1 MRDEAAPGPLTPP
14 SAPQAPG
21 RPGREDA
28 RDSGGGTH
36 QVLDSPQADVEAL
49 LARLNPPQQE
59 AVTHGDGPLL
69 IFAGAGSG
77 KTRVLTARIAYLI
90 ATRKVWPDRL
100 LAVTFTNKAAREMRG
115 RVETLV
121 GERAEKMWVGTFHS
135 TAVKILRREAQRL
148 NITSSFVIFDE
159 DDTRAAL
166 RRVLDELR
174 LDPKR
179 YPIGSLSQHISQA
192 KGELKRPE
200 DIPNR
205 SYADEVLRRVYET
218 YQEVLR
224 RSGGLDFDDLIMK
237 LVELYSTDEEA
248 LAKWRDRFR
257 HVLVDEYQDTNHA
270 QYVLVNLLAAEHRNV
285 AVVGDDDQ
293 SIYRF
298 RGADIRNILDFR
310 KDYPDAHVVHLEQ
323 NYRSSQAILDAA
335 YNVIRSNPERAEK
348 RLWTDRAGGE
358 RVVATQAYNEVEEAE
373 FVADEIE
380 RLRKTEKRGYSDFAV
395 LYRTNAQSRA
405 FEDVLARR
413 RVPYRLVG
421 GIRFWERREVKDL
434 VAYLRFCFNPQD
446 ALSFARIVSVPSRKI
461 GSVTIEAI
469 NSYARD
475 AEANILEILKDTARV
490 PGVPRAAVGQLQG
503 FRAQIESVRSTMGV
517 LRPSELI
524 DHVVEVMGL
533 RAHYQDGTPQGEAR
547 LENINELRGLAESFD
562 DREPGQGLEDFLAEV
577 ALVSDVDAYDENGE
591 GVTLITLHMV
601 KGLEF
606 PVVFMVGME
615 EGLLP
620 HQRAVE
626 EREENPSAVG
636 AQTEMAEERRL
647 AYVGMT
653 RAKDRLYLSCAFRRH
668 LYGRS
673 QPAFP
678 SRFLT
683 DIPQSLLAAPRGSA
697 PVAPPRQGYKERYI
711 ERQVEAAPAAPP
723 VQRFASGD
731 RVNHPAFGPG
741 TVVKSTLTRT
751 DEELVIKFDKAG
763 LKILSGMLAPLTK

>member
-1 MRDEAAPGPLTPP
+1 VV
-14 SAPQAPG
+14 SADSSQAN
-21 RPGREDA
+21 
-28 RDSGGGTH
+28 
-36 QVLDSPQADVEAL
+36 LDAL
-49 LARLNPPQQE
+49 LASLNPPQQE
-59 AVTHGDGPLL
+59 AVTHAEGPLL

-77 KTRVLTARIAYLI
+77 KTKVLTTRIAYLI
-90 ATRKVWPDRL
+90 GSHKVWPDRL

-121 GERAEKMWVGTFHS
+121 GEGAEKMWVGTFHS
-135 TAVKILRREAQRL
+135 TAVKILRREAPR
-148 NITSSFVIFDE
+148 IGIVSSFVIFDE

-179 YPIGSLSQHISQA
+179 YPVGMLSNAISQA
-192 KGELKRPE
+192 KSELKTPNE
-200 DIPNR
+200 YPNR
-205 SYADEVLRRVYET
+205 SYQDEIVRRVYDSYE
-218 YQEVLR
+218 EVLR

-237 LVELYSTDEEA
+237 LVQLFSSDAEA
-248 LAKWRDRFR
+248 LEKWRDRFR
-257 HVLVDEYQDTNHA
+257 HVLVDEYQDTNRA

-298 RGADIRNILDFR
+298 RGADVRNILDFR

-335 YNVIRSNPERAEK
+335 YSVIRSNPERAEK
-348 RLWTDRAGGE
+348 RLWTQRAGGE
-358 RVVATQAYNEVEEAE
+358 KVIATQAYNEVEEAE
-373 FVADEIE
+373 FVADEVE
-380 RLRKTEKRGYSDFAV
+380 RLRKTEQRGYSDFAV

-413 RVPYRLVG
+413 RIPYRLVG
-421 GIRFWERREVKDL
+421 GIRFWERREVKDV
-434 VAYLRFCFNPQD
+434 VAYMRFCFNPKD
-446 ALSFARIVSVPSRKI
+446 ALSFGRIVSVPSRKI
-461 GSVTIEAI
+461 GNVTVEAV
-469 NSYARD
+469 NAYARERD
-475 AEANILEILKDTARV
+475 TDILSLLAEPFHI
-490 PGVPRAAVGQLQG
+490 PGVPRAAINQLQS
-503 FRAQIESVRSTMGV
+503 FRAQIESVRATMGV
-517 LRPSELI
+517 LHPSELI

-533 RAHYQDGTPQGEAR
+533 RQHYLDGTPQGEAR
-547 LENINELRGLAESFD
+547 LENINELRGLAEGFD
-562 DREPGQGLEDFLAEV
+562 DREPALGLEDFMAEV

-620 HQRAVE
+620 HQRALD

-636 AQTEMAEERRL
+636 ATTEMAEERRL
-647 AYVGMT
+647 CYVGMT

-683 DIPQSLLAAPRGSA
+683 DIPQGMLGAPRGSA
-697 PVAPPRQGYKERYI
+697 PVAPPRQGYKERFI
-711 ERQVEAAPAAPP
+711 ERQVEAAPAPPP

-731 RVNHPAFGPG
+731 RVKHPAFGAG

-751 DEELVIKFDKAG
+751 DEELLIKFDKAG
-763 LKILSGMLAPLTK
+763 LKILSGMLAPLSK

>member
-1 MRDEAAPGPLTPP
+1 ME
-14 SAPQAPG
+14 SQQASI
-21 RPGREDA
+21 D
-28 RDSGGGTH
+28 
-36 QVLDSPQADVEAL
+36 AL
-49 LARLNPPQQE
+49 LANLNPPQQE

-90 ATRKVWPDRL
+90 ASRRVWPDRL
-100 LAVTFTNKAAREMRG
+100 LAVTFTNKAAREMRS
-115 RVETLV
+115 RVDSLV
-121 GERAEKMWVGTFHS
+121 GEQAQRMWVGTFHAS
-135 TAVKILRREAQRL
+135 AVRILRREASRL
-148 NITSSFVIFDE
+148 GITPSFVIFDE

-179 YPIGSLSQHISQA
+179 YPIPALSQAISQA
-192 KGELKRPE
+192 KSELRRPN

-205 SYADEVLRRVYET
+205 SYGDEILRRVYDSYE
-218 YQEVLR
+218 EVLR

-237 LVELYSTDEEA
+237 LVELYSTDAEA

-257 HVLVDEYQDTNHA
+257 HVLVDEYQDTNRA
-270 QYVLVNLLAAEHRNV
+270 QYTLVNLLAAEHRNV

-323 NYRSSQAILDAA
+323 NYRSSQAILDVA
-335 YNVIRSNPERAEK
+335 YSVIRNNPERAEK
-348 RLWTDRAGGE
+348 RLWTQRAGGE
-358 RVVATQAYNEVEEAE
+358 KVIATQAYNEVEEAE

-380 RLRKTEKRGYSDFAV
+380 RLRKTESRGYSDFAV

-413 RVPYRLVG
+413 RIPYRLVG

-434 VAYLRFCFNPQD
+434 VAYMRFCFNPQD

-461 GSVTIEAI
+461 GTVTIEAI
-469 NSYARD
+469 NSFAREAD
-475 AEANILEILKDTARV
+475 ADIVALLADPSRI
-490 PGVPRAAVGQLQG
+490 PGLPKTSLAPLLG
-503 FRAQIESVRSTMGV
+503 FRAQVESVRATMGV

-524 DHVVEVMGL
+524 DHVIEVMDL
-533 RAHYQDGTPQGEAR
+533 RRHYLDGTPQGEAR
-547 LENINELRGLAESFD
+547 IENLNELRGLAESFD
-562 DREPGQGLEDFLAEV
+562 DREPSQGLEDFLAEV

-591 GVTLITLHMV
+591 GATLITLHMV

-620 HQRAVE
+620 HQRALD

-636 AQTEMAEERRL
+636 ATTEMAEERRL
-647 AYVGMT
+647 CYVGMT

-678 SRFLT
+678 SRFLS
-683 DIPQSLLAAPRGSA
+683 DVPQALLAAPRGSA

-711 ERQVEAAPAAPP
+711 ERQIEAAPAAPP
-723 VQRFASGD
+723 VQRFSSGD
-731 RVNHPAFGPG
+731 RVTHPAFGAG
-741 TVVKSTLTRT
+741 IVVKSTLTRT
-751 DEELVIKFDKAG
+751 DEELLIKFDKVG

>member
-1 MRDEAAPGPLTPP
+1 MV
-14 SAPQAPG
+14 SAESSQPNV
-21 RPGREDA
+21 D
-28 RDSGGGTH
+28 
-36 QVLDSPQADVEAL
+36 AL
-49 LARLNPPQQE
+49 LAKLNPPQQE

-90 ATRKVWPDRL
+90 ATRRVWPDRL
-100 LAVTFTNKAAREMRG
+100 VAVTFTNKAAREMRG
-115 RVETLV
+115 RVESLV
-121 GERAEKMWVGTFHS
+121 GEAAQKMWVGTFHS
-135 TAVKILRREAQRL
+135 TAVKILRRDSQRIGIA
-148 NITSSFVIFDE
+148 NSFVIFDE

-179 YPIGSLSQHISQA
+179 YPIGALSNAISQA
-192 KGELKRPE
+192 KNELKRPQ
-200 DIPNR
+200 DYPNR
-205 SYADEVLRRVYET
+205 SYADEVVRRVYES

-237 LVELYSTDEEA
+237 LVELLSTDEEA
-248 LAKWRDRFR
+248 LVKWRDRFR
-257 HVLVDEYQDTNHA
+257 HVLVDEYQDTNRA
-270 QYVLVNLLAAEHRNV
+270 QYVLVNLLAQEHRNV

-335 YNVIRSNPERAEK
+335 YSVIRSNPERAEK
-348 RLWTDRAGGE
+348 RLWTERAGGE
-358 RVVATQAYNEVEEAE
+358 KVIATQAYNEIEEAE
-373 FVADEIE
+373 FVADEVE
-380 RLRKTEKRGYSDFAV
+380 RLRRTEQRGYSDFAI
-395 LYRTNAQSRA
+395 LYRTNAQSRS

-413 RVPYRLVG
+413 RIPYRLVG

-434 VAYLRFCFNPQD
+434 VAYLRFCFNPKD
-446 ALSFARIVSVPSRKI
+446 SLSFSRIVAVPPRKI
-461 GSVTIEAI
+461 GNVTVDALNAQARAI
-469 NSYARD
+469 SESPPERAGAP
-475 AEANILEILKDTARV
+475 AESDLLSLLADPARV
-490 PGVPRAAVGQLQG
+490 PGVPKPAIAPLQG
-503 FRAQIESVRSTMGV
+503 FRVQIESVRATMGV
-517 LRPSELI
+517 LRPSELL
-524 DHVVEVMGL
+524 DHVVEVMDL
-533 RAHYQDGTPQGEAR
+533 RRHYLDGTPQGEAR
-547 LENINELRGLAESFD
+547 MENINELRGLAESFD
-562 DREPGQGLEDFLAEV
+562 DREPAQGLEDFLAEV

-620 HQRAVE
+620 HQRALD

-636 AQTEMAEERRL
+636 AATEMAEERRL
-647 AYVGMT
+647 CYVGMT

-683 DIPQSLLAAPRGSA
+683 EIPQSLLGAPRGSA
-697 PVAPPRQGYKERYI
+697 PVAPPRQGYKERYQ
-711 ERQVEAAPAAPP
+711 ERQVQEAPAAPP
-723 VQRFASGD
+723 VQRFSSGD
-731 RVNHPAFGPG
+731 RVKHPAFGAG

-751 DEELVIKFDKAG
+751 DEELVIKFDKVG

>member
-1 MRDEAAPGPLTPP
+1 VVTD
-14 SAPQAPG
+14 SSQAQI
-21 RPGREDA
+21 D
-28 RDSGGGTH
+28 
-36 QVLDSPQADVEAL
+36 AL

-90 ATRKVWPDRL
+90 ASHRVWPDRL
-100 LAVTFTNKAAREMRG
+100 LAVTFTNKAAREMRA
-115 RVETLV
+115 RVEALV
-121 GERAEKMWVGTFHS
+121 GEGGQKMWVGTFHS
-135 TAVKILRREAQRL
+135 TAVKILRREAQRIG
-148 NITSSFVIFDE
+148 ITSSFVIFDE

-166 RRVLDELR
+166 KRVLDELR

-179 YPIGSLSQHISQA
+179 YPIGALSNSISQA
-192 KGELKRPE
+192 KSELKRPA

-205 SYADEVLRRVYET
+205 SYADEILRRVYES
-218 YQEVLR
+218 YEEVLR

-237 LVELYSTDEEA
+237 LVELYSTDSEA
-248 LAKWRDRFR
+248 LEKWRDRFR
-257 HVLVDEYQDTNHA
+257 HVLVDEYQDTNRA
-270 QYVLVNLLAAEHRNV
+270 QYALVNLLAGEHRNV

-335 YNVIRSNPERAEK
+335 YSVIRSNPERAPK
-348 RLWTDRAGGE
+348 KLWTERAGGE
-358 RVVATQAYNEVEEAE
+358 KVIATQTYNEIEEGE

-380 RLRKTEKRGYSDFAV
+380 RLRKKENRGYSDFAV

-413 RVPYRLVG
+413 RIPYRLVG

-461 GSVTIEAI
+461 GNVTIEAI
-469 NSYARD
+469 NTFARG
-475 AEANILEILKDTARV
+475 AESDILEILKNPAAV
-490 PGVPRAAVGQLQG
+490 SGVPKSAVGPLQG

-524 DHVVEVMGL
+524 DQLVEVMGL
-533 RAHYQDGTPQGEAR
+533 RGHYLDGTPQGEAR

-562 DREPGQGLEDFLAEV
+562 DREPAQGLEDFLEEV

-620 HQRAVE
+620 HQRALD
-626 EREENPSAVG
+626 EREENPSLVG
-636 AQTEMAEERRL
+636 ASTEMAEERRL

-683 DIPQSLLAAPRGSA
+683 DIPQSMLAAPTGSA
-697 PVAPPRQGYKERYI
+697 PVAPPRQGYKERYQ
-711 ERQVEAAPAAPP
+711 ERQIEAAPAPPP
-723 VQRFASGD
+723 VQRFSSGD
-731 RVNHPAFGPG
+731 RVTHPAFGSG

-751 DEELVIKFDKAG
+751 DEELVIKFDKVG
-763 LKILSGMLAPLTK
+763 LKILSGMLAPLSK

>member
-1 MRDEAAPGPLTPP
+1 VAA
-14 SAPQAPG
+14 A
-21 RPGREDA
+21 E
-28 RDSGGGTH
+28 
-36 QVLDSPQADVEAL
+36 SPESQIDAL

-90 ATRKVWPDRL
+90 ASHRVWPDRL

-115 RVETLV
+115 RVEALV
-121 GERAEKMWVGTFHS
+121 GEVAAKMWVGTFHW
-135 TAVKILRREAQRL
+135 TAVRVLRREAQR
-148 NITSSFVIFDE
+148 IGIIPSFVIFDE

-166 RRVLDELR
+166 KRVLEELR

-179 YPIGSLSQHISQA
+179 YPIGALSQAISQA
-192 KGELKRPE
+192 KSELKRPA

-205 SYADEVLRRVYET
+205 SYQDEVLRRVYDSYE
-218 YQEVLR
+218 EVLR

-237 LVELYSTDEEA
+237 LVELYTTDA
-248 LAKWRDRFR
+248 DVLAKWRDRFR
-257 HVLVDEYQDTNHA
+257 HVLVDEYQDTNRA

-323 NYRSSQAILDAA
+323 NYRSSQAILDTA
-335 YNVIRSNPERAEK
+335 YSVIRSNPERAEK
-348 RLWTDRAGGE
+348 RLWTQRAGGE
-358 RVVATQAYNEVEEAE
+358 KVVATQAYNEVEEAE

-380 RLRKTEKRGYSDFAV
+380 RLRKTENRGYSDFAV

-405 FEDVLARR
+405 FEDLLARR
-413 RVPYRLVG
+413 RIPYRLVG
-421 GIRFWERREVKDL
+421 GVRFWERREVKDL
-434 VAYLRFCFNPQD
+434 VAYMRFCFNPRD
-446 ALSFARIVSVPSRKI
+446 ALSFSRIVSVPSRKV
-461 GSVTIEAI
+461 GSVTVDAV
-469 NSYARD
+469 NTYARD
-475 AEANILEILKDTARV
+475 SEADIMAILTDPGRV
-490 PGVPRAAVGQLQG
+490 PGVPKTAVGPLLG
-503 FRAQIESVRSTMGV
+503 FRAQIESVRATMGV
-517 LRPSELI
+517 LRPSELV
-524 DHVVEVMGL
+524 DHVIDVMDL
-533 RAHYQDGTPQGEAR
+533 RRHYLDGTPQGEAR
-547 LENINELRGLAESFD
+547 IENLNELRGLAESFD
-562 DREPGQGLEDFLAEV
+562 DRDPAQGLEDFLAEV

-591 GVTLITLHMV
+591 GATLITLHMV

-620 HQRAVE
+620 HQRALD
-626 EREENPSAVG
+626 EREENPSAAG
-636 AQTEMAEERRL
+636 ATTEMAEERRL
-647 AYVGMT
+647 CYVGMT

-697 PVAPPRQGYKERYI
+697 PVAPPRQGYKERHL
-711 ERQVEAAPAAPP
+711 ERQVAAAPAPPP

-731 RVNHPAFGPG
+731 RVTHPAFGAG

-751 DEELVIKFDKAG
+751 DEELLVKFDKAG

>member
-1 MRDEAAPGPLTPP
+1 VVAE
-14 SAPQAPG
+14 SSQAQI
-21 RPGREDA
+21 D
-28 RDSGGGTH
+28 
-36 QVLDSPQADVEAL
+36 AL

-90 ATRKVWPDRL
+90 ASHRVWPDRL

-121 GERAEKMWVGTFHS
+121 GEGAEKMWVGTFHS
-135 TAVKILRREAQRL
+135 TAVRILRREAQR
-148 NITSSFVIFDE
+148 IGIPSSFVIFDE

-166 RRVLDELR
+166 KRVLDELR

-179 YPIGSLSQHISQA
+179 YPIGSLSNAISQA
-192 KGELKRPE
+192 KSELKRPT

-205 SYADEVLRRVYET
+205 SYQDEVLRRVYDS

-237 LVELYSTDEEA
+237 LVELYSTDAEA

-257 HVLVDEYQDTNHA
+257 HVLVDEYQDTNRA
-270 QYVLVNLLAAEHRNV
+270 QYVLVNLLAQEHRNV

-335 YNVIRSNPERAEK
+335 HSVIRSNPERAPK

-358 RVVATQAYNEVEEAE
+358 KVMATQAYNEVEEAE
-373 FVADEIE
+373 FVADEIV
-380 RLRKTEKRGYSDFAV
+380 RLRKTENRGYSDFAV

-413 RVPYRLVG
+413 QIPYRLVG

-434 VAYLRFCFNPQD
+434 VAYLRFCFNPRD
-446 ALSFARIVSVPSRKI
+446 ALSFGRIVSVPSRKI
-461 GSVTIEAI
+461 GSVTVEAI
-469 NSYARD
+469 NSYARE
-475 AEANILEILKDTARV
+475 AESDIMAILAAGSV
-490 PGVPRAAVGQLQG
+490 PGVPKTAIAPLQG
-503 FRAQIESVRSTMGV
+503 FRAQVESVRATMGV

-524 DHVVEVMGL
+524 DHVIEVMDL
-533 RAHYQDGTPQGEAR
+533 RRHYLDGTPQGEAR
-547 LENINELRGLAESFD
+547 IENLNELRGLAESFD
-562 DREPGQGLEDFLAEV
+562 DRDPAQGLEDFLAEV

-620 HQRAVE
+620 HQRALD
-626 EREENPSAVG
+626 EREENPSLVG
-636 AQTEMAEERRL
+636 AATEMAEERRL

-683 DIPQSLLAAPRGSA
+683 DIPQSMLAAPRGSA

-731 RVNHPAFGPG
+731 RVKHPAFGEG

-751 DEELVIKFDKAG
+751 DEELVIKFDKVG
-763 LKILSGMLAPLTK
+763 LKILSGMLAPLSK

>member
-1 MRDEAAPGPLTPP
+1 MISE
-14 SAPQAPG
+14 
-21 RPGREDA
+21 
-28 RDSGGGTH
+28 
-36 QVLDSPQADVEAL
+36 SPQARIDAL
-49 LARLNPPQQE
+49 LATLNPPQQE

-77 KTRVLTARIAYLI
+77 KTRVLTARIAFLI
-90 ATRKVWPDRL
+90 ASHRVWPDRL

-121 GERAEKMWVGTFHS
+121 GAEAERMWVGTFHA
-135 TAVKILRREAQRL
+135 TAVRILRREAQRMG
-148 NITSSFVIFDE
+148 IVPSFVIFDE

-166 RRVLDELR
+166 KRVLEELR

-179 YPIGSLSQHISQA
+179 YPIGSLSHLISQA
-192 KGELKRPE
+192 KSELKRPA

-205 SYADEVLRRVYET
+205 SYADEVLRRVYDLYE
-218 YQEVLR
+218 EVLH

-237 LVELYSTDEEA
+237 LVELFQSDTEA
-248 LAKWRDRFR
+248 LEKWRDRFR
-257 HVLVDEYQDTNHA
+257 HVLVDEYQDTNRA

-323 NYRSSQAILDAA
+323 NYRSSQAILDTA
-335 YNVIRSNPERAEK
+335 YNVIRTNPERAEK
-348 RLWTDRAGGE
+348 RLWTSRAGGE
-358 RVVATQAYNEVEEAE
+358 KVVATQAYNEVEEAE

-380 RLRKTEKRGYSDFAV
+380 RLRKTESRGYADFAV

-413 RVPYRLVG
+413 RIPYRLVG

-469 NSYARD
+469 NSYARQ
-475 AEANILEILKDTARV
+475 AEADIIAILVEPGHV
-490 PGVPRAAVGQLQG
+490 PGVPKTAVGPLRG
-503 FRAQIESVRSTMGV
+503 FRAQVESVRATMGV

-524 DHVVEVMGL
+524 DHVIEVMGL
-533 RAHYQDGTPQGEAR
+533 RAHYMDGTPQGEAR
-547 LENINELRGLAESFD
+547 LENLNELRGLAESFD
-562 DREPGQGLEDFLAEV
+562 DRDPAQGLEDFLAEV

-591 GVTLITLHMV
+591 GATLITLHMV

-626 EREENPSAVG
+626 EREENPSVAG
-636 AQTEMAEERRL
+636 AATEMAEERRL

-653 RAKDRLYLSCAFRRH
+653 RAMDRLYLSCAFRRH

-678 SRFLT
+678 SRFLA

-697 PVAPPRQGYKERYI
+697 PIAPPRKGFKERYL

-723 VQRFASGD
+723 VQRFATGD
-731 RVNHPAFGPG
+731 RVAHPAFGAG

-751 DEELVIKFDKAG
+751 DEELVIKFDTAG

>member
-1 MRDEAAPGPLTPP
+1 MV
-14 SAPQAPG
+14 APQP
-21 RPGREDA
+21 EVD
-28 RDSGGGTH
+28 
-36 QVLDSPQADVEAL
+36 AL

-90 ATRKVWPDRL
+90 ATRRVWPDRL
-100 LAVTFTNKAAREMRG
+100 LAVTFTNKAAREMRA
-115 RVETLV
+115 RVEALV
-121 GERAEKMWVGTFHS
+121 GAGREQGPLLDPVTTQRMWVGTFHA
-135 TAVKILRREAQRL
+135 TAVRILRREAQRL
-148 NITSSFVIFDE
+148 GMPSSFVIFDE

-166 RRVLDELR
+166 RRVLEELR

-179 YPIGSLSQHISQA
+179 YPIGALSNSISQA
-192 KGELKRPE
+192 KNELKRPE
-200 DIPNR
+200 DYPNR
-205 SYADEVLRRVYET
+205 SYADEIIRRVYES
-218 YQEVLR
+218 YQELLR

-237 LVELYSTDEEA
+237 LVELLSTDAEA
-248 LAKWRDRFR
+248 LEKWRDRFR
-257 HVLVDEYQDTNHA
+257 HVLVDEYQDTNRA
-270 QYVLVNLLAAEHRNV
+270 QYVLVNLLGQEHRNV

-298 RGADIRNILDFR
+298 RGADVRNILDFR

-323 NYRSSQAILDAA
+323 NYRSSQAILDTA
-335 YNVIRSNPERAEK
+335 YSVIRANPERAEK
-348 RLWTDRAGGE
+348 RLWTERAGGE
-358 RVVATQAYNEVEEAE
+358 KVMATQAYNEIEEAE

-380 RLRKTEKRGYSDFAV
+380 RLRKTEQRGYSDFAI
-395 LYRTNAQSRA
+395 LYRTNAQSRS

-413 RVPYRLVG
+413 RIPYRLVG
-421 GIRFWERREVKDL
+421 GIRFWERREVKDV
-434 VAYLRFCFNPQD
+434 VAYLRFCFNPRD

-461 GSVTIEAI
+461 GSVTVEAV
-469 NSYARD
+469 NSFARG
-475 AEANILEILKDTARV
+475 AESDILTLLAEPARI
-490 PGVPRAAVGQLQG
+490 PGVPRAAVAALQG
-503 FRAQIESVRSTMGV
+503 FRAQIESVRATMGV
-517 LRPSELI
+517 LRPSELL
-524 DHVVEVMGL
+524 DHVIEVMEL
-533 RAHYQDGTPQGEAR
+533 RRHYLDGTPQGEAR
-547 LENINELRGLAESFD
+547 MENLNELRGLAESFD
-562 DREPGQGLEDFLAEV
+562 DREPEQGLEDFLAEV

-606 PVVFMVGME
+606 AVVFMVGME

-620 HQRAVE
+620 HQRALD

-636 AQTEMAEERRL
+636 ATTEMAEERRL
-647 AYVGMT
+647 CYVGMT

-683 DIPQSLLAAPRGSA
+683 EIPQSLLAAPRGSA
-697 PVAPPRQGYKERYI
+697 PVAPPRQGYRERYQ
-711 ERQVEAAPAAPP
+711 ERQVQAAPGPPP
-723 VQRFASGD
+723 VQRFVSGD
-731 RVNHPAFGPG
+731 RVTHPSFGVG

-751 DEELVIKFDKAG
+751 DEELVVKFDKAG

>member
-1 MRDEAAPGPLTPP
+1 MGKLNFPVVT
-14 SAPQAPG
+14 
-21 RPGREDA
+21 
-28 RDSGGGTH
+28 
-36 QVLDSPQADVEAL
+36 DSPQARIDAL
-49 LARLNPPQQE
+49 LATLNPPQQE

-90 ATRKVWPDRL
+90 ASRKVWADRL

-115 RVETLV
+115 RVESLV
-121 GERAEKMWVGTFHS
+121 GPGAEKMWVGTFHA
-135 TAVKILRREAQRL
+135 TAVRILRREAQRL
-148 NITSSFVIFDE
+148 GIVSSFVIFDE

-166 RRVLDELR
+166 KRVLEELR

-179 YPIGSLSQHISQA
+179 YPIGSLSQQISQA
-192 KGELKRPE
+192 KSELKRPA
-200 DIPNR
+200 DMPNR
-205 SYADEVLRRVYET
+205 SYADEILRRVYDSYE
-218 YQEVLR
+218 EVLR

-237 LVELYSTDEEA
+237 LVELYQNDAAA
-248 LAKWRDRFR
+248 LEKWRDRFR
-257 HVLVDEYQDTNHA
+257 HVLVDEYQDTNRA

-323 NYRSSQAILDAA
+323 NYRSSQAILDTA
-335 YNVIRSNPERAEK
+335 YSVIRNNPERAEK
-348 RLWTDRAGGE
+348 RLWTSRAGGE
-358 RVVATQAYNEVEEAE
+358 KVVATQAYNEVEEAE

-380 RLRKTEKRGYSDFAV
+380 RLRKTESRGYSDFAV

-413 RVPYRLVG
+413 RIPYRLVG
-421 GIRFWERREVKDL
+421 GVRFWERREVKDL

-469 NSYARD
+469 NAFARE
-475 AEANILEILKDTARV
+475 AEANIIEILVDPGHV
-490 PGVPRAAVGQLQG
+490 PGVPKTAVGPLQG
-503 FRAQIESVRSTMGV
+503 FRAQVESVRATMGV

-524 DHVVEVMGL
+524 DQVIDVMGL
-533 RAHYQDGTPQGEAR
+533 RAHYRDGTPQGEAR
-547 LENINELRGLAESFD
+547 LENLNELRGLAESFD
-562 DREPGQGLEDFLAEV
+562 DRDPAQGLEDFLAEI

-591 GVTLITLHMV
+591 GATLITLHMV

-620 HQRAVE
+620 HQRALD
-626 EREENPSAVG
+626 EREENPSLVG
-636 AQTEMAEERRL
+636 AATEMAEERRL

-678 SRFLT
+678 SRFLA

-697 PVAPPRQGYKERYI
+697 PIAPPRQGYRERYL
-711 ERQVEAAPAAPP
+711 ERQIEAAPAAPP

-731 RVNHPAFGPG
+731 RVTHPAFGAG

-751 DEELVIKFDKAG
+751 DEELVIKFDSAG

>member
-1 MRDEAAPGPLTPP
+1 VI
-14 SAPQAPG
+14 SA
-21 RPGREDA
+21 
-28 RDSGGGTH
+28 
-36 QVLDSPQADVEAL
+36 DSPQAKLDAL
-49 LARLNPPQQE
+49 LAALNPPQRE
-59 AVTHGDGPLL
+59 AATHTDGPLL

-77 KTRVLTARIAYLI
+77 KTRVLTTRIAYLI
-90 ATRKVWPDRL
+90 GSHQVWPDRL
-100 LAVTFTNKAAREMRG
+100 LAVTFTNKAAREMKS

-121 GERAEKMWVGTFHS
+121 GEGSERMWVGTFHS
-135 TAVKILRREAQRL
+135 TAVKILRREAQR
-148 NITSSFVIFDE
+148 ISIVPSFVIFDD

-166 RRVLDELR
+166 RRVLEELR

-179 YPIGSLSQHISQA
+179 YPVGMLSNAISQA
-192 KGELKRPE
+192 KSELKRPE
-200 DIPNR
+200 DYPNR
-205 SYADEVLRRVYET
+205 SYQDEIVRRVYES
-218 YQEVLR
+218 YQDVLR

-237 LVELYSTDEEA
+237 LVELFSTDAEA
-248 LAKWRDRFR
+248 LEKWRDRFR
-257 HVLVDEYQDTNHA
+257 HVLVDEYQDTNRA

-310 KDYPDAHVVHLEQ
+310 KDYPDARVVHLEQ

-335 YNVIRSNPERAEK
+335 YSVIRNNPERAEK
-348 RLWTDRAGGE
+348 RLWTQRAGGE
-358 RVVATQAYNEVEEAE
+358 KVMATQAYNEVEEGE

-413 RVPYRLVG
+413 RIPYRLVG
-421 GIRFWERREVKDL
+421 GIRFWERREVKDV
-434 VAYLRFCFNPQD
+434 VAYMRFCFNPKD
-446 ALSFARIVSVPSRKI
+446 SLSFGRIVSVPSRKI
-461 GSVTIEAI
+461 GNVTIDAV
-469 NSYARD
+469 NAYARERD
-475 AEANILEILKDTARV
+475 MDILSLLEEPFHI
-490 PGVPRAAVGQLQG
+490 PGVPRAATNQLQS
-503 FRAQIESVRSTMGV
+503 FRAQIESVRATMGV
-517 LRPSELI
+517 LHPSELI
-524 DHVVEVMGL
+524 DHIVDVMGL
-533 RAHYQDGTPQGEAR
+533 RQHYLDGTPQGEAR
-547 LENINELRGLAESFD
+547 MENIAELRGLAESFD
-562 DREPGQGLEDFLAEV
+562 DREPVQGMEDFLTEV

-620 HQRAVE
+620 HQRALDE
-626 EREENPSAVG
+626 SEQNPSAVG
-636 AQTEMAEERRL
+636 ATTEMAEERRL
-647 AYVGMT
+647 CYVGMT

-683 DIPQSLLAAPRGSA
+683 DIPQSMLGAPRGSA
-697 PVAPPRQGYKERYI
+697 PVAPPRQGYKERFI
-711 ERQVEAAPAAPP
+711 ERQVEAAPAPPP

-731 RVNHPAFGPG
+731 RVRHPAFGAG
-741 TVVKSTLTRT
+741 TVVKSTMTRT
-751 DEELVIKFDKAG
+751 DEELVIKFDTAG

>member
-1 MRDEAAPGPLTPP
+1 M
-14 SAPQAPG
+14 
-21 RPGREDA
+21 
-28 RDSGGGTH
+28 
-36 QVLDSPQADVEAL
+36 VLDSAQAQIDAL

-90 ATRKVWPDRL
+90 ASHRVWPDRL

-115 RVETLV
+115 RVEALV
-121 GERAEKMWVGTFHS
+121 GEAAQKMWVGTFHW
-135 TAVKILRREAQRL
+135 TAVRILRREAQR
-148 NITSSFVIFDE
+148 IGIIPSFVIFDE

-179 YPIGSLSQHISQA
+179 YPIGSLSNAISQA
-192 KGELKRPE
+192 KSELKRPA

-205 SYADEVLRRVYET
+205 SYQDEVLRRVYDS

-224 RSGGLDFDDLIMK
+224 RSGGLDFDDLLMK
-237 LVELYSTDEEA
+237 LAELLSTDAEA

-257 HVLVDEYQDTNHA
+257 HVLVDEYQDTNRA

-298 RGADIRNILDFR
+298 RGADIRNILEFR

-323 NYRSSQAILDAA
+323 NYRSSQAILDTA
-335 YNVIRSNPERAEK
+335 YSVIRSNPERAPK
-348 RLWTDRAGGE
+348 RLWTERAGGE
-358 RVVATQAYNEVEEAE
+358 KVIATQAYNEVEEAE

-380 RLRKTEKRGYSDFAV
+380 RLRKTEERGYSAFAV

-413 RVPYRLVG
+413 RIPYRLVG
-421 GIRFWERREVKDL
+421 GVRFWERREVKDL
-434 VAYLRFCFNPQD
+434 VAYMRFCFNPRD
-446 ALSFARIVSVPSRKI
+446 ALSFSRIVSVPSRKI
-461 GSVTIEAI
+461 GSVTVDAVNSFARESEA
-469 NSYARD
+469 D
-475 AEANILEILKDTARV
+475 ILSILSEPARV
-490 PGVPRAAVGQLQG
+490 PGLPKTALAPLQG
-503 FRAQIESVRSTMGV
+503 FRAQIESVRATMGV
-517 LRPSELI
+517 LRPSELV
-524 DHVVEVMGL
+524 DHVIEVMDL
-533 RAHYQDGTPQGEAR
+533 RRHYLDGTPQGEAR

-562 DREPGQGLEDFLAEV
+562 DREPSQGLEDFLAEV

-620 HQRAVE
+620 HQRALDE
-626 EREENPSAVG
+626 HEENPSKVG
-636 AQTEMAEERRL
+636 AATEMAEERRL
-647 AYVGMT
+647 CYVGMT

-683 DIPQSLLAAPRGSA
+683 EIPQSMLAAPRGSA
-697 PVAPPRQGYKERYI
+697 PVAPPRQGYRERYQ
-711 ERQVEAAPAAPP
+711 ERQVEAAPAPPP

-731 RVNHPAFGPG
+731 RVSHPAFGSG

-763 LKILSGMLAPLTK
+763 LKILSGMLAPLSK

>member
-1 MRDEAAPGPLTPP
+1 ML
-14 SAPQAPG
+14 SAESSQSQI
-21 RPGREDA
+21 
-28 RDSGGGTH
+28 DS
-36 QVLDSPQADVEAL
+36 L

-90 ATRKVWPDRL
+90 ASHRVWPDRL
-100 LAVTFTNKAAREMRG
+100 LAVTFTNKAAKEMRG
-115 RVETLV
+115 RVEALV
-121 GERAEKMWVGTFHS
+121 GEGAQKMWVGTFHW
-135 TAVKILRREAQRL
+135 TAVRILRREAQR
-148 NITSSFVIFDE
+148 IGIVPSFVIFDE

-179 YPIGSLSQHISQA
+179 YPIGSLSNAISQA
-192 KGELKRPE
+192 KSELKRPA

-205 SYADEVLRRVYET
+205 SYQDEVLRRVYDS

-224 RSGGLDFDDLIMK
+224 RSGGLDFDDLLMK
-237 LVELYSTDEEA
+237 LAELFSTDAEA

-257 HVLVDEYQDTNHA
+257 HVLVDEYQDTNRA

-298 RGADIRNILDFR
+298 RGADIRNILEFR

-323 NYRSSQAILDAA
+323 NYRSSQAILDTA
-335 YNVIRSNPERAEK
+335 YSVIRSNPERAPK
-348 RLWTDRAGGE
+348 RLWTERAGGE
-358 RVVATQAYNEVEEAE
+358 KVVATQAYNEVEEAE

-380 RLRKTEKRGYSDFAV
+380 RLRQTEDRGYSDFAV

-413 RVPYRLVG
+413 RIPYRLVG
-421 GIRFWERREVKDL
+421 GVRFWERREVKDL
-434 VAYLRFCFNPQD
+434 VAYMRFCFNPRD
-446 ALSFARIVSVPSRKI
+446 ALSFSRIVSVPSRKI
-461 GSVTIEAI
+461 GKITVDAVNSV
-469 NSYARD
+469 ARESESD
-475 AEANILEILKDTARV
+475 IMSILAEPGRM
-490 PGVPRAAVGQLQG
+490 PGVRKTALGPLQG
-503 FRAQIESVRSTMGV
+503 FRAQIESVRATMGV
-517 LRPSELI
+517 LRPSELV
-524 DHVVEVMGL
+524 DHVIDVMDL
-533 RAHYQDGTPQGEAR
+533 RRHYLDGTPQGEAR
-547 LENINELRGLAESFD
+547 IENLNELRGLAESFD
-562 DREPGQGLEDFLAEV
+562 DRDPAQGLEDFLAEV

-591 GVTLITLHMV
+591 GATLITLHMV

-620 HQRAVE
+620 HQRALD
-626 EREENPSAVG
+626 EREENPAAVG
-636 AQTEMAEERRL
+636 AATEMAEERRL
-647 AYVGMT
+647 CYVGMT

-683 DIPQSLLAAPRGSA
+683 DIPQSLLAAPRGRA
-697 PVAPPRQGYKERYI
+697 PVAPPRQGYKERYV
-711 ERQVEAAPAAPP
+711 ERQVESAPAAPP

-731 RVNHPAFGPG
+731 RVQHPAFGAG

-751 DEELVIKFDKAG
+751 DEELVIKFDKVG

>member
-1 MRDEAAPGPLTPP
+1 VVSE
-14 SAPQAPG
+14 SEQASI
-21 RPGREDA
+21 D
-28 RDSGGGTH
+28 
-36 QVLDSPQADVEAL
+36 AL
-49 LARLNPPQQE
+49 LANLNPPQQE

-90 ATRKVWPDRL
+90 ASRRVWPDRL
-100 LAVTFTNKAAREMRG
+100 LAVTFTNKAAREMRS
-115 RVETLV
+115 RVESLV
-121 GERAEKMWVGTFHS
+121 GEQAQRMWVGTFHAS
-135 TAVKILRREAQRL
+135 AVRILRREASRL
-148 NITSSFVIFDE
+148 GITSSFVIFDE

-166 RRVLDELR
+166 KRVLDELR

-179 YPIGSLSQHISQA
+179 YPIPALSQAISQA
-192 KGELKRPE
+192 KSELKRPN

-205 SYADEVLRRVYET
+205 SYGDEILRRVYDSYE
-218 YQEVLR
+218 EVLR

-237 LVELYSTDEEA
+237 LVELYSSDAEA

-257 HVLVDEYQDTNHA
+257 HVLVDEYQDTNRA
-270 QYVLVNLLAAEHRNV
+270 QYTLVNLLAAEHRNV

-323 NYRSSQAILDAA
+323 NYRSSQAILDVA
-335 YNVIRSNPERAEK
+335 YSVIRSNPERAEK
-348 RLWTDRAGGE
+348 RLWTQRAGGE
-358 RVVATQAYNEVEEAE
+358 RVIATQAYNEVEEAE

-380 RLRKTEKRGYSDFAV
+380 RLRKIESRGYSDFAV

-413 RVPYRLVG
+413 RIPYRLVG

-469 NSYARD
+469 NSFARD
-475 AEANILEILKDTARV
+475 GDADIMVLLVDPSRI
-490 PGVPRAAVGQLQG
+490 PGVPKTAVAPLLG
-503 FRAQIESVRSTMGV
+503 FRAQVESVRATMGV

-524 DHVVEVMGL
+524 DQVIEVMDL
-533 RAHYQDGTPQGEAR
+533 RRHYLDGTPQGEAR
-547 LENINELRGLAESFD
+547 IENLNELRGLAESFD
-562 DREPGQGLEDFLAEV
+562 DRDPAQGLEDFLAEV

-591 GVTLITLHMV
+591 GATLITLHMV

-620 HQRAVE
+620 HQRALD

-636 AQTEMAEERRL
+636 ATTEMAEERRL
-647 AYVGMT
+647 CYVGMT

-678 SRFLT
+678 SRFLS
-683 DIPQSLLAAPRGSA
+683 DVPQALLAAPRGSA

-723 VQRFASGD
+723 VQRFSSGD
-731 RVNHPAFGPG
+731 RVTHPAFGAG
-741 TVVKSTLTRT
+741 VVVKSTLTRT
-751 DEELVIKFDKAG
+751 DEELLIKFDKVG